1 MSDITVDQ
9 IVEVYI
15 KIRDARDE
23 ARKEADKIE
32 SEFESQLDVLEQQML
47 DVCKTTGATS
57 LKTPHGTIMQ
67 SVKKRYWTNDWEKFY
82 AFMFEHN
89 IPELLERRIHQTNI
103 KQFLEENPDMLPL
116 GLNVEAEHSI
126 TVRRS
131 K

>member
-32 SEFESQLDVLEQQML
+32 ADFESQLEVLEQQML

-57 LKTPHGTIMQ
+57 LKTPHGTVIQ

-82 AFMFEHN
+82 DFMFEHN

>member
-23 ARKEADKIE
+23 ARKEADRIE
-32 SEFESQLDVLEQQML
+32 ADFESQLEVLEQQML
-47 DVCKTTGATS
+47 DVCKQTGATS

-82 AFMFEHN
+82 DFMFEHN
-89 IPELLERRIHQTNI
+89 VPELLEQIGRAH
-103 KQFLEENPDMLPL
+103 
-116 GLNVEAEHSI
+116 V
-126 TVRRS
+126 
-131 K
+131 

>member
-23 ARKEADKIE
+23 ARREADKIDAD
-32 SEFESQLDVLEQQML
+32 FESQLEVLEQQML
-47 DVCKTTGATS
+47 DVCKATGATS

-67 SVKKRYWTNDWEKFY
+67 SIKKRYWTNDWEKFY
-82 AFMFEHN
+82 DFMFEHN
-89 IPELLERRIHQTNI
+89 VPELLERRIHQTNI

-116 GLNVEAEHSI
+116 GLNVEAEQSI

>member
-32 SEFESQLDVLEQQML
+32 ADFASQLDVLEQQML

-57 LKTPHGTIMQ
+57 LKTPHGTVMQ

-82 AFMFEHN
+82 DFMFEHN